1 MKIHARWNALAILL
15 ALTTMFGCQGLSAA
29 PSNQSRV
36 HSNLALS
43 SSSLDF
49 GNVVVGSSSTLTI
62 TATNTEASA
71 ITVSSIASTAAEF
84 SVNGPILPLT
94 IAAGQSTTLSLAF
107 TPNASGSVTGTI
119 SISSSASN
127 STATVLLS
135 GSGVARSQLSA
146 PASINFGTVILGSH
160 QTKSATLTN
169 TSDSIVTVSHAAI
182 DGTGFQL
189 GGPNPPITL
198 NPGQSVS
205 VSVIFAPQTGAND
218 SGWISLTTSASAS
231 TSAKRRVRALSGF
244 AYSANTGAAATTTTL
259 VTIALSGQGVP
270 PGQLVLAPA
279 SLSFGN
285 VRVGTSQNQPV
296 TLTNSGGSTVTVS
309 QAAVTGTGFSVNGLT
324 LPLTLVAGQSTNFN
338 VALTPQTAGAANGS
352 IAVASN
358 ASNSNLNLPLSGT
371 GVSPGL
377 LMTNPSSMLLGA
389 VIVGS
394 SQKLSGTLTNS
405 GGESVTVSQ
414 ATVTGNGFSLS
425 GPALPLTLATGQGI
439 NFSVTFA
446 PQATGVVS
454 GSIAF
459 ASNASN
465 STLNVPLS
473 GSGVAPGSLAP
484 TPPGLNFG
492 NVQTGNNQSLAETLT
507 NSGGSSVTITQ
518 AAVTGSGFT
527 MNGLNLPLTL
537 APGQSSPSF
546 NVVFAPPSAGAASG
560 SLSLTSNA
568 SNPTLNIP
576 LSGTGVTPGTL
587 AANPSSL
594 SFGNVQ
600 TGNNQSLAE
609 TLTNSGGSSVTITQ
623 AAVTGSGFTMNGL
636 NLPLTLAPGQ
646 SSPSFNVVFAPP
658 SAGAAS
664 GSLSLTSNASNPTLN
679 IPWSG
684 TGVTPGTLAAN
695 PSSLSFGNV
704 QTGNNQ
710 TLAETLTNS
719 GGSSVTI
726 TQAAVTGSGFTMNGL
741 NLPLTLA
748 PGQSS
753 PSFNV
758 VFAPPSAGAASGSL
772 SLTSNASNPTLN
784 ISLSGTGVV
793 PGSLTANPSSL
804 SFGNVQTGNNQSL
817 AETLTNSGGSSVT
830 ITQAAVTGSGFTMNG
845 LNLPLTLAPGQS
857 SPSFNVVFA
866 PPSAGAAS
874 GSLSLTSNASNPTL
888 NIPWSGTGVTPGTL
902 AANPSSL
909 SFGNVQTGNNQSL
922 AETLTNSGGSS
933 VTITQ
938 AAVTGSGFT
947 MNGLNLPLTLAPG
960 QSSPSFNV
968 VFAPPSAGAASGSLS
983 LTSNASNPTLNIPLS
998 GTGVT
1003 PGTLAANPSSLSF
1016 GNVQTGNNQSL
1027 AETLTNS
1034 GGSSVTITQA
1044 AVTGS
1049 GFTMNGLN
1057 LPLTLAPG
1065 QSSPS
1070 FNVVFAPQ
1078 SAGAASGSLSLT
1090 SNASNPTLNIPWS
1103 GTGVTPGTLAANPSS
1118 LSFGNVQTGNNQSLA
1133 ETLTN
1138 SGGSSVTITQAA
1150 VTGSG
1155 FTMNGLNLPLTLAP
1169 GQSSPSFNVVFAP
1182 PSAAAASGSLS
1193 LTSNASNPTL
1203 NIALSGT
1210 GVAPGT
1216 LTANPSSLSFG
1227 NVQTG
1232 NNQTLSET
1240 VTNVGGSSVTISQ
1253 DTVTSTAFS
1262 VTGLNPPVILTSG
1275 QSITFSVIFTPSSA
1289 GSASGN
1295 LAVASNASNR
1305 TLNIALS
1312 GTGTAA
1318 GQLAVTPASLAF
1330 GNVVVATSANL
1341 PATLSATGA
1350 SVTVTSANVSSSEFT
1365 LSGLSF
1371 PVTIP
1376 AGNNVQFTLAFT
1388 PQATGAA
1395 SGTVSFASNASN
1407 SPALSLSGTGTP
1419 TPIHSVSLSWTA
1431 SASSDVIGYNIYR
1444 GIASAGPYSKIN
1456 SSLNAGTTYTDN
1468 AVVDGQTYYY
1478 VSTAV
1483 NSNNQESAYSS
1494 PAAAGRDSGA
1504 IV

>member
-1 MKIHARWNALAILL
+1 MRDHSSPLKAVKCLLVLIFLFPFSAGAFGQLTANPSTVNFGNAPLGTGATQSVAVGNSGGQSLTLWRVSITGTEFSLSGL
-15 ALTTMFGCQGLSAA
+15 ALPVTLSPGESLNATVVFS
-29 PSNQSRV
+29 PQS
-36 HSNLALS
+36 A
-43 SSSLDF
+43 
-49 GNVVVGSSSTLTI
+49 G
-62 TATNTEASA
+62 TAT
-71 ITVSSIASTAAEF
+71 
-84 SVNGPILPLT
+84 
-94 IAAGQSTTLSLAF
+94 
-107 TPNASGSVTGTI
+107 GS
-119 SISSSASN
+119 
-127 STATVLLS
+127 
-135 GSGVARSQLSA
+135 
-146 PASINFGTVILGSH
+146 
-160 QTKSATLTN
+160 
-169 TSDSIVTVSHAAI
+169 
-182 DGTGFQL
+182 
-189 GGPNPPITL
+189 
-198 NPGQSVS
+198 
-205 VSVIFAPQTGAND
+205 
-218 SGWISLTTSASAS
+218 ISLTYSGTFRHHDWRSNNTSVLTVSLSGTGASSGFLVASAS
-231 TSAKRRVRALSGF
+231 SV
-244 AYSANTGAAATTTTL
+244 
-259 VTIALSGQGVP
+259 
-270 PGQLVLAPA
+270 
-279 SLSFGN
+279 SFGSLL
-285 VRVGTSQNQPV
+285 VGNTQTQAVS
-296 TLTNSGGSTVTVS
+296 LTNSGGTSVTVS
-309 QAAVTGTGFSVNGLT
+309 QATTQGLGFSVNGLT
-324 LPLTLVAGQSTNFN
+324 LPVTLPAGWSTSFSITF
-338 VALTPQTAGAANGS
+338 APQAAGSANGN
-352 IAVASN
+352 IAFASS
-358 ASNSNLNLPLSGT
+358 ASNSTLNLPLSG
-371 GVSPGL
+371 
-377 LMTNPSSMLLGA
+377 
-389 VIVGS
+389 
-394 SQKLSGTLTNS
+394 SGM
-405 GGESVTVSQ
+405 
-414 ATVTGNGFSLS
+414 
-425 GPALPLTLATGQGI
+425 
-439 NFSVTFA
+439 
-446 PQATGVVS
+446 
-454 GSIAF
+454 
-459 ASNASN
+459 
-465 STLNVPLS
+465 
-473 GSGVAPGSLAP
+473 APGSLSP
-484 TPPGLNFG
+484 TAAGLNFG
-492 NVQTGNNQSLAETLT
+492 NVQTGNNQTLVETLT
-507 NSGGSSVTITQ
+507 NSGGSSVTVTQ
-518 AAVTGSGFT
+518 AAVAGSGFT
-527 MNGLNLPLTL
+527 VNGLNLPLTL

-546 NVVFAPPSAGAASG
+546 NVVFAPQATGAASG
-560 SLSLTSNA
+560 TLSLTSNG

-600 TGNNQSLAE
+600 TGNNQTLAE
-609 TLTNSGGSSVTITQ
+609 TLTNSGGSSVTITL

-646 SSPSFNVVFAPP
+646 SSPSFNVVLAPQ

-679 IPWSG
+679 ISLSG
-684 TGVTPGTLAAN
+684 TGVVPGSLTAN

-748 PGQSS
+748 PSQSS

-758 VFAPPSAGAASGSL
+758 VFAPQSA
-772 SLTSNASNPTLN
+772 
-784 ISLSGTGVV
+784 
-793 PGSLTANPSSL
+793 
-804 SFGNVQTGNNQSL
+804 
-817 AETLTNSGGSSVT
+817 E
-830 ITQAAVTGSGFTMNG
+830 
-845 LNLPLTLAPGQS
+845 
-857 SPSFNVVFA
+857 
-866 PPSAGAAS
+866 
-874 GSLSLTSNASNPTL
+874 
-888 NIPWSGTGVTPGTL
+888 
-902 AANPSSL
+902 
-909 SFGNVQTGNNQSL
+909 
-922 AETLTNSGGSS
+922 
-933 VTITQ
+933 
-938 AAVTGSGFT
+938 
-947 MNGLNLPLTLAPG
+947 
-960 QSSPSFNV
+960 
-968 VFAPPSAGAASGSLS
+968 AASGSLS

-1003 PGTLAANPSSLSF
+1003 PGTLATNPSSLSFGNVQTGNNQNLAETLTNSGGSSVTITQAAVTGGFTMNGLNLPLTLAPGQSSPSFNVVFAPQSAGAASGSLSLTSNASNPTLNIPLSGTGVTLGTLATNPSSLSF

-1090 SNASNPTLNIPWS
+1090 SNASNPTLNIPFS

-1169 GQSSPSFNVVFAP
+1169 GQSSPSFNVVLAP
-1182 PSAAAASGSLS
+1182 QSAGAASGSLS

-1210 GVAPGT
+1210 GVTPGT
-1216 LTANPSSLSFG
+1216 LTANPSSLNFG

-1305 TLNIALS
+1305 TVNIPLS

-1350 SVTVTSANVSSSEFT
+1350 SVTVTSANLSSSEFT

-1407 SPALSLSGTGTP
+1407 SAALSLSGTGTP

-1431 SASSDVIGYNIYR
+1431 SSSPDVIGYNIYR
-1444 GIASAGPYSKIN
+1444 GTASAGPYSKIN

-1494 PAAAGRDSGA
+1494 PPQMAMIPAP
-1504 IV
+1504 